1 MKDDPY
7 GVPAA
12 RSYAAHPMPQVHP
25 IGAPRTLDR
34 TMMHSECDCIPPM
47 EVDNLR
53 PGLHAGPLLSKNKL
67 SPSEICARLRQ
78 EDRDLNWEH
87 LFSIEV
93 LVEAVVI
100 PGPILKK
107 QGSWLFLAGFMAPS
121 NKVLMI
127 GWVPRR
133 QVHRCIPTIGN
144 RRQFG
149 VKLSA

>member
-1 MKDDPY
+1 
-7 GVPAA
+7 
-12 RSYAAHPMPQVHP
+12 MPEVHP
-25 IGAPRTLDR
+25 IRSPRTMYR
-34 TMMHSECDCIPPM
+34 TMMDRERDCIPLM
-47 EVDNLR
+47 EMNDLR
-53 PGLHAGPLLSKNKL
+53 PGLHARPLLSKNKL
-67 SPSEICARLRQ
+67 SPSEVCARLRQ
-78 EDRDLNWEH
+78 ENRDLNWEH

-100 PGPILKK
+100 PRPILKK

-144 RRQFG
+144 RRQF
-149 VKLSA
+149 